1 MTDFISTARTV
12 LIESTV
18 QLKTVSRTF
27 LIFLL
32 PNDIRIDDCEFGLT
46 LAATREN

>member
-1 MTDFISTARTV
+1 MTDVISTSRTA
-12 LIESTV
+12 LIKRTV
-18 QLKTVSRTF
+18 QLKNLSRTF